1 LLLILHNKN
10 WFWLLR
16 KGVAG
21 QRARAVQ
28 HISGKAAQSKAN
40 FEVRKGN
47 ASPAMLELAILKRLI
62 MAVWL
67 ILLAPHPAAALDQV
81 SMQLKW
87 KHQFQ
92 FAGYY
97 AALEQGFYRDAG
109 LDVTI
114 REGGPG
120 IDVAGEVATG
130 KADFGVCSASVLR
143 EWTLDRRLV
152 VLAAIFQH
160 SPVIILVPRRA
171 DISSVSDLRGRRL
184 MDSPGSDEIAAM
196 LKREGVDY
204 QAMPRVIH
212 DGNSRD
218 LLAGK
223 ADAMVAYSTNE
234 PFVLDQ
240 LGAAY
245 RIFSPE
251 AYGIDFYGDNLCASE
266 AEVKAHPDEV
276 AAFRAAS
283 VKGWAYAL
291 AHKEATV
298 DLILKTYSVKK
309 SRAALLFEAERTET
323 LVGQDPS
330 RIGEQD
336 RARWQRIATTYRNLG
351 LLKDDKLPAALIWEA
366 NDVSG
371 WWLIPLLVGGLAIAV
386 FVRYRSRRFLRR
398 ALNRL
403 SALPFFERRGRP
415 RLSLVMSLLFI
426 VLSIPILIFILIYN
440 YSKNS
445 AAMVSILNEA
455 VVQTSNASVERTE
468 TLIENTEGPLRF
480 LAEVAAADPGYF
492 RTEQSR
498 DLLYRA
504 LISATYIDAV
514 YVSFDDGYHRVVT
527 RIDEDR
533 RRSDPDIPATA
544 NWHSSYIEAITFA
557 LRRTRHRTFFDL
569 WPHEVGGYSGVTETD
584 IRILPGYQS
593 AKITGTLAVTE
604 PSINPDT
611 GFPVLSLRV
620 PIFHGVDFLGCAS
633 ANITVGVLS
642 RFLDKHRTSAHSTTL
657 IADSNTGKIIAF
669 PDQQKGIYL
678 ENGLLKIATVTDI
691 DDPNVRE
698 AYREHSL
705 VGAESFVFRS
715 PVNGDDI
722 IAAFAKFPSGFGQPW
737 QVITLTPIDDF
748 VGTLKA
754 TNRLMMVII
763 IALTMIEL
771 FFIYLAS
778 SRLSRPVENVSRQL
792 QEIESLH
799 FDTPTSQ
806 PSSIRE
812 IARLETAASLLR
824 TSLKSFS
831 SFVPLDVVRQ
841 LIKSG
846 IPLTLGVESR
856 FLTVFFSDLENF
868 SSHSETLAP
877 ADLLIQ
883 ISAYLE
889 EVSGAI
895 AEEGGTVD
903 KFIGDGVMAFWNAP
917 VQRADHIIRACAGAL
932 RAARRMERV
941 NDAWEAEGR
950 PRIRIRIGLN
960 CANVLVGNVGSTARL
975 NYTALGDGVNVAA
988 RLEGIN
994 KVFGTTICIS
1004 DSIYDQVQNEIL
1016 ARPLKRVQVK
1026 GRKTEFMIYEL
1037 LGLRASGDPELRI
1050 RDRDEQLSAM
1060 TWEASRLYEAGEFR
1074 AAEHAYCA
1082 ILERFPGD
1090 SVIKLMI
1097 KECDGRLSHSLSNP
1111 APRP

>member
-1 LLLILHNKN
+1 MRGDRKQNSSCLKSRIVTSAPPSLVMLSRLIVAAAGLLLFL
-10 WFWLLR
+10 
-16 KGVAG
+16 VS
-21 QRARAVQ
+21 Q
-28 HISGKAAQSKAN
+28 
-40 FEVRKGN
+40 
-47 ASPAMLELAILKRLI
+47 PAT
-62 MAVWL
+62 
-67 ILLAPHPAAALDQV
+67 ALDQV
-81 SMQLKW
+81 SLQLKW

-109 LDVTI
+109 FGVTI

-120 IDVAGEVATG
+120 IDVADQVAGG
-130 KADFGVCSASVLR
+130 KVDFGVCSASVLR
-143 EWTLDRRLV
+143 EWAAGRRLV

-184 MDSPGSDEIAAM
+184 MDSPGSDEIVAM

-204 QAMPRVIH
+204 ETMPHVTH
-212 DGNSRD
+212 DGNPRD

-234 PFVLDQ
+234 PFVFDQ

-266 AEVKAHPDEV
+266 AEVKDHPDQV

-291 AHKEATV
+291 AHKETTV
-298 DLILKTYSVKK
+298 DLILRSYSVTK
-309 SRAALLFEAERTET
+309 SRAALLFEAERTEA
-323 LVGQDPS
+323 LVGRDPS

-336 RARWQRIATTYRNLG
+336 SARWQRISATYRKLG
-351 LLKDDKLPAALIWEA
+351 LLADDKLPGNLIWEG
-366 NDVSG
+366 NDRGQLRRLAPAV
-371 WWLIPLLVGGLAIAV
+371 LVAASLAIVA
-386 FVRYRSRRFLRR
+386 FLWYRNRRSMRR
-398 ALNRL
+398 ALARL
-403 SALPFFERRGRP
+403 GALPFFDAIGRP
-415 RLSLVMSLLFI
+415 RLSLIMSLLFI
-426 VLSIPILIFILIYN
+426 GLSIPILIFILVYN
-440 YSKNS
+440 YSTNS

-455 VVQTSNASVERTE
+455 VAQTSQASVERTE
-468 TLIENTEGPLRF
+468 ALIENTEGPLRF

-498 DLLYRA
+498 DLLYQA
-504 LISATYIDAV
+504 LTSATYIDAV
-514 YVSFDDGYHRVVT
+514 YISFDDGYHRVVT

-533 RRSDPDIPATA
+533 RLSDPDIPATA
-544 NWHSSYIEAITFA
+544 NWHSSYIDAIGYA
-557 LRRTRHRTFFDL
+557 LRRTRHRTFLDL
-569 WPHEVGGYSGVTETD
+569 WPHEVGSYNVVTETD

-611 GFPVLSLRV
+611 GFPILSLRI

-633 ANITVGVLS
+633 ANITVEVLS
-642 RFLDKHRTSAHSTTL
+642 GFLDKHRTSAHSTTL
-657 IADSNTGKIIAF
+657 IADSKSGKIIAF
-669 PDQQKGIYL
+669 PDQQKGVRI
-678 ENGLLKIATVTDI
+678 EKGVLKIATVTDI

-698 AYREHSL
+698 AYRQHSL
-705 VGAESFVFRS
+705 IDAESFVFRS
-715 PVNGDDI
+715 PVSGDDF
-722 IAAFAKFPSGFGQPW
+722 IAAFAKFPGGFGQPW

-754 TNRLMMVII
+754 TNHLMMVVI

-792 QEIESLH
+792 QEIEGLH
-799 FDTPTSQ
+799 FEAPMSR
-806 PSSIRE
+806 PSKIRE
-812 IARLETAASLLR
+812 IARLESAASLLR

-846 IPLTLGVESR
+846 IPLALGVEPR

-877 ADLLIQ
+877 ADLLAQ
-883 ISAYLE
+883 ISTYIE
-889 EVSGAI
+889 EVSAAI
-895 AEEGGTVD
+895 TEEGGTVD

-917 VQRADHIIRACAGAL
+917 VQRPDHVIRACAGAL
-932 RAARRMERV
+932 RASRRMERV
-941 NDAWEAEGR
+941 NNAWDAEGR

-960 CANVLVGNVGSTARL
+960 CADVLVGNVGSSTRL
-975 NYTALGDGVNVAA
+975 SYTALGDGVNVAA

-1004 DSIYDQVQNEIL
+1004 DSIYDRARTEIL
-1016 ARPLKRVQVK
+1016 TRPLKRVQVK

-1037 LGLRASGDPELRI
+1037 LALKSSDDPELTARGG
-1050 RDRDEQLSAM
+1050 EAQLSEM
-1060 TWEASRLYEAGEFR
+1060 TWNALQLMESGDFP
-1074 AAEHAYCA
+1074 AAERSYGN
-1082 ILERFPGD
+1082 ILESFPD
-1090 SVIKLMI
+1090 DPVAKLMM
-1097 KECDGRLSHSLSNP
+1097 KECAQASSIVASK
-1111 APRP
+1111 